1 MSASWMNYSACK
13 RAFVK
18 QESIGL
24 NTHHLITICNTN
36 DVSERVTGM
45 ADSTKALRGHI
56 TLELELVIS

>member
-1 MSASWMNYSACK
+1 M
-13 RAFVK
+13 K

-45 ADSTKALRGHI
+45 ADSTKALRGHS